1 VSDVKI
7 IIGWNKSELGKER
20 EIANSSVELPPAC
33 ASKIKLN

>member
-7 IIGWNKSELGKER
+7 IIGWDKSELGKEH
-20 EIANSSVELPPAC
+20 ELANSSMELPPAC